1 MRGSLPASRRFNT
14 SPGADKVVGRSRSG
28 PTAAISTRR
37 RDVAGSLKPG
47 LVLLN
52 GRRMGGAVKKVAG
65 TAAKKKRRAMTAA
78 LRIVCAAGLSAALAT
93 TNIAAQGK
101 RVAASDSWVKLPA
114 GGEKQA
120 MAFVAIDNPT
130 MYGIYVTS
138 ATSAAAGRVELRD
151 SSLSGDARLKPVEF
165 INVPAYDSINM
176 KPDGVHLLL
185 LDLNRPLKEGDRVP
199 LTLSTDNAGNL
210 EVAALVRKE

>member
-1 MRGSLPASRRFNT
+1 M
-14 SPGADKVVGRSRSG
+14 
-28 PTAAISTRR
+28 
-37 RDVAGSLKPG
+37 
-47 LVLLN
+47 
-52 GRRMGGAVKKVAG
+52 KKVAG